1 MVAIITDAFKRQI
14 LDNIYDNVVD
24 SNNTYYIGIGRSE
37 NWDSSDTPPVP
48 TNSVRDVRNFR
59 LSLQA
64 IKTAEDVEYVIPRY
78 NWSSGT
84 IYSGY
89 DDAIVGYPTNAY
101 YVFTDENA
109 VYICVQQGRDA
120 TGNAVA
126 STVKP
131 TGSTTAEF
139 RNADGYVWK
148 YMYTIG
154 AITSNKFVSANFIPA
169 QFIES
174 TDSNSPAIDVDQFA
188 VQAAATKGQ
197 IVGVAVTS
205 GGSGYTSAPTV
216 TLVGA
221 GTRAANASATV
232 AGGVVVKIEM
242 NDSGGSGK
250 SLGAGFQYADVTFSG
265 GGGTGAKAR
274 AILSPLGGLG
284 ADPRDDF
291 RSTALMFNSQI
302 DGSQSGEFITSNDFR
317 QVAIIRNPKVPATDS
332 DFTAIAGNALRRL
345 KFASVAN
352 TFSEDNTL
360 FGNISGAKA
369 HIDAQDSSVVWYH
382 QTEETGFGI
391 FSEGETVTETDGIG
405 EGILNAEALDP
416 DDDAYTLSRV
426 NNLSGDII
434 YLDNRSAIERSNEQS
449 EDIKVIIQL

>member
-188 VQAAATKGQ
+188 VQAAATPGQ

-250 SLGAGFQYADVTFSG
+250 SLGAGFLYADVTFSG

-274 AILSPLGGLG
+274 AILSPPGGLG